1 MENILKNK
9 SYLFSIRIV
18 NLYKFLISSKNEKV
32 LSKQLLRS
40 WTWIWALVRE
50 WEYAQSKLD
59 FINKMY
65 IALKETNETLYWIEL
80 LKDTDYIDEKV
91 SKSIKDDCEEL
102 LKLLISTVKTSKNNV

>member
-1 MENILKNK
+1 MENVLKSK
-9 SYLFSIRIV
+9 SYLFSIRII
-18 NLYKFLISSKNEKV
+18 NLFKFLKTNKNENI

-59 FINKMY
+59 FINKMN

-80 LKDTDYIDEKV
+80 LKDTDYIDEKMFE
-91 SKSIKDDCEEL
+91 SINKDCEEL
-102 LKLLISTVKTSKNNV
+102 LKLLISTVKISKNNV